1 MKKYKITDIIE
12 DEFGCEGRPEGEEPM
27 VTILLVDDTGKQR
40 SIRMA
45 DKLAYEKKL
54 DIGAEM
60 ELPEEEIMTL
70 NGKEYKVKK
79 LLGKGKGGYS
89 YLVTDGEKEYVL
101 KQIHHEPC
109 SYYQIDNKLEAE
121 KGIINGLWKL
131 ELPCQSCLISMRHRN
146 AF

>member
-1 MKKYKITDIIE
+1 MQEESCQDMFVETVKIGIMKDNKMRKERERNQQMKKYRITDIIE

-70 NGKEYKVKK
+70 NGKEYKVMK
-79 LLGKGKGGYS
+79 S
-89 YLVTDGEKEYVL
+89 E
-101 KQIHHEPC
+101 
-109 SYYQIDNKLEAE
+109 
-121 KGIINGLWKL
+121 
-131 ELPCQSCLISMRHRN
+131 
-146 AF
+146 

>member
-70 NGKEYKVKK
+70 NGKEHTNIDYFPTNFILWQNVLYYVDYECNAYMEEWNFENWGIKYWSK
-79 LLGKGKGGYS
+79 
-89 YLVTDGEKEYVL
+89 TKEF
-101 KQIHHEPC
+101 
-109 SYYQIDNKLEAE
+109 LEYE
-121 KGIINGLWKL
+121 
-131 ELPCQSCLISMRHRN
+131 QTH
-146 AF
+146 

>member
-54 DIGAEM
+54 DIGAE
-60 ELPEEEIMTL
+60 EDYKSEQAREFVAFWN
-70 NGKEYKVKK
+70 NG
-79 LLGKGKGGYS
+79 S
-89 YLVTDGEKEYVL
+89 L
-101 KQIHHEPC
+101 KQFITAFYKDEPA
-109 SYYQIDNKLEAE
+109 SKDEIE
-121 KGIINGLWKL
+121 
-131 ELPCQSCLISMRHRN
+131 ELRN
-146 AF
+146 AIEELEE